1 MPRYD
6 IACSSGHLFEVFEDR
21 ERVARACPQCQSPA
35 RRVVTPGHAAG
46 INGLTLKPTREHYVN
61 VGRAM
66 EAQHELVYQAE
77 KAHVPLP
84 DFWKIAQDRVKRGDA
99 VAIP

>member
-21 ERVARACPQCQSPA
+21 ERVARACPQC
-35 RRVVTPGHAAG
+35 
-46 INGLTLKPTREHYVN
+46 HYVN